1 MLTFLKEFFKALGMA
16 LGNNIA
22 AVVTVAGVAFILY
35 ILLTSK
41 RARIII
47 ASLKEAI
54 IKRLMV
60 IPFVAEAVYDKTISG
75 YEADLHDWKEYSKQ
89 LTAEL
94 ASYNRELEK
103 NLDTIEDFSNKMK
116 YAVEDDDDNLA
127 MEYAEKVVVAQDANK
142 MLEEKHIPR
151 INRAIEATNER
162 MSNLR
167 TLIIR
172 TKARKDE
179 ALRNMRVGKL
189 EERLTDE
196 LNGSNDTTESTMLA
210 FFEERAEYQ
219 RNRGTG
225 ARMAYESTLEYKDKQ
240 VDREI
245 LKGSAT
251 QLVENCKRELS
262 NR

>member
-1 MLTFLKEFFKALGMA
+1 MLTFFKEFFKALGMA

-75 YEADLHDWKEYSKQ
+75 YEEDLGDWKEYSKQ

-94 ASYNRELEK
+94 ASYEREFEK
-103 NLDTIEDFSNKMK
+103 NLDKIKEFSNKMR
-116 YAVEDDDDNLA
+116 YAVEDEDDDLA
-127 MEYAEKVVVAQDANK
+127 MEYAETVVVAQDANK

-162 MSNLR
+162 MSDLR

-196 LNGSNDTTESTMLA
+196 LNGNNDTESMLA

-225 ARMAYESTLEYKDKQ
+225 ARMAYESTLEYKDKK
-240 VDREI
+240 VDKEM
-245 LKGSAT
+245 LKGSAA
-251 QLVENCKRELS
+251 QLLETCKREYLS
-262 NR
+262 DN